1 MSMAM
6 PDAVILVNIIYVGLK
21 TSVYTVP
28 DEFCYDSGVN
38 GSKY

>member
-21 TSVYTVP
+21 TPVYTVP
-28 DEFCYDSGVN
+28 RTNFGPIL
-38 GSKY
+38 G